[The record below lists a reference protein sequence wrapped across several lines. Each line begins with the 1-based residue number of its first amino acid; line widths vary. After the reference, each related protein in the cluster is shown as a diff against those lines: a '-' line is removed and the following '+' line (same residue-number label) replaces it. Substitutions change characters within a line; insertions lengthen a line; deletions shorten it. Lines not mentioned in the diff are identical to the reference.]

1 MEIVNEFNKNFLLG
15 GLSIGIF
22 TVLIKYYSTKLAGY
36 LSGALP
42 LILTYVIIYTYITK
56 GRKQTKKLIY
66 FSLIGVIFWII
77 YALAILIMLYFGF
90 NFILTISTA
99 IIIFVLMHYLFYDY
113 LI

>member
-56 GRKQTKKLIY
+56 GRKQTKNIIY

-77 YALAILIMLYFGF
+77 YALIIFIMLYFGF
-90 NFILTISTA
+90 NFILTMSTA
-99 IIIFVLMHYLFYDY
+99 VMSFVLMHYFFYDY
-113 LI
+113 LM